1 MESEESCKVLSQK
14 CFTDTQISENPQ
26 VTVCKSGSSLEDFGN
41 IPTDKNY
48 CQIEPDQSI
57 GEKTWAECDNSQGQC
72 PPGDNSEYFL
82 PFFDKIFFSVSQRSG
97 TYFYFQQCLEIRGET
112 LQDLP

>member
-1 MESEESCKVLSQK
+1 MSER
-14 CFTDTQISENPQ
+14 CFSASEIAENPE
-26 VTVCKSGSSLEDFGN
+26 VKCKSGSTLEDFGHL
-41 IPTDKNY
+41 PADKNY
-48 CQIEPDQSI
+48 CQIQPDQSV
-57 GEKTWAECDNSQGQC
+57 GETTWAECDNSQGQC

-82 PFFDKIFFSVSQRSG
+82 PFFDKISFSVSQRSG